1 MTSYLIFIHFMLKLL
16 EVIHMERLVSGI
28 KPTGEL
34 TLGNYIGSIRQFIEM
49 QKNYESLIFVA
60 DLHALTVYND
70 PKELKERIY
79 RLVALYLACGLD
91 PNETTIF
98 LQSENLY
105 HTALSWVLECNSHIG
120 ELNRMTQ
127 FKDKAQGKNSESL
140 SCGLYTY
147 PVLMASDII
156 LYDADVVPTGIDQKQ
171 HVELARNIAERFNNK
186 YGDTFK
192 IPTPVIPKVGAKI
205 KDLQNPT
212 KKMSKTE
219 ENPKGYILLLDEPE
233 IARKKIMSAV
243 TDSEAIVKF
252 DEENKPGISNLMTI
266 YSSLTNKTYEEIENE
281 FKNCNYGTF
290 KSKVADTVVELLTN
304 IQNKYN
310 EIINSN
316 LVNEVLNK
324 GIQKVLPIAKQKLEE
339 VNKKIGLER

>member
-1 MTSYLIFIHFMLKLL
+1 MK
-16 EVIHMERLVSGI
+16 RLVSGI
-28 KPTGEL
+28 KPTGEV

-49 QKNYESLIFVA
+49 QKNYESFIFVA

-70 PKELKERIY
+70 PKILNERIKK
-79 RLVALYLACGLD
+79 LVALYLACGLE
-91 PNETTIF
+91 PKNTTIF
-98 LQSENLY
+98 VQSENLY
-105 HTALSWVLECNSHIG
+105 HSALSWVLECNSHIG

-127 FKDKAQGKNSESL
+127 FKDKTKDKNNEAI

-147 PVLMASDII
+147 PVLMASDIL

-186 YGDTFK
+186 YGESFK
-192 IPTPVIPKVGAKI
+192 IPEPVIPEVGAKI

-219 ENPKGYILLLDEPE
+219 ENPKGYILLLEDPA

-243 TDSEAIVKF
+243 TDSEASIKY
-252 DEENKPGISNLMTI
+252 DEMNKPGISNLMTI
-266 YSSLTNKTYEEIENE
+266 YSSLTNKSFAEIEDE
-281 FKNCNYGTF
+281 FKECNYGTF
-290 KSKVADTVVELLTN
+290 KFKVADTVVELLTS
-304 IQNKYN
+304 IQTKYN

-316 LVNEVLNK
+316 LVNEVLTEGLN
-324 GIQKVLPIAKQKLEE
+324 KVLPISENKLKDIY
-339 VNKKIGLER
+339 KKIGLGR

>member
-1 MTSYLIFIHFMLKLL
+1 MK
-16 EVIHMERLVSGI
+16 RLVSGI

-49 QKNYESLIFVA
+49 QKNYESFIFVA
-60 DLHALTVYND
+60 DLHALTVYNE
-70 PKELKERIY
+70 PILLNERIKK
-79 RLVALYLACGLD
+79 LVALYLACGLN

-127 FKDKAQGKNSESL
+127 FKYKSQGKNNEAIG
-140 SCGLYTY
+140 CGLYTY
-147 PVLMASDII
+147 PVLMASDILI
-156 LYDADVVPTGIDQKQ
+156 YDADVVPTGIDQKQ
-171 HVELARNIAERFNNK
+171 HVELARNIAERFNNR

-192 IPTPVIPKVGAKI
+192 IPYPVIPSIGAKI

-219 ENPKGYILLLDEPE
+219 DNPKGYILLLEEPE
-233 IARKKIMSAV
+233 VARKKIMSAV
-243 TDSEAIVKF
+243 TDSEAIVKY

-266 YSSLTNKTYEEIENE
+266 YSSLTNKTFEEIETE
-281 FKNCNYGTF
+281 FKGCNYGTF
-290 KSKVADTVVELLTN
+290 KSKVAEVVVELLTN
-304 IQNKYN
+304 IQTKYN

-324 GIQKVLPIAKQKLEE
+324 GIKTVLPLSEAKIKE
-339 VNKKIGLER
+339 VYKKIGLGR

>member
-1 MTSYLIFIHFMLKLL
+1 MKRLL
-16 EVIHMERLVSGI
+16 SGI

-70 PKELKERIY
+70 PKILNERIKK
-79 RLVALYLACGLD
+79 LVALYLACGLD
-91 PNETTIF
+91 PKETTIF

-127 FKDKAQGKNSESL
+127 FKDKSQGKNNEAI

-156 LYDADVVPTGIDQKQ
+156 IYDADVVPTGIDQKQ
-171 HVELARNIAERFNNK
+171 HVELARNIAERFNNR
-186 YGDTFK
+186 YGYTFK
-192 IPTPVIPKVGAKI
+192 IPEPVIPSVGAKI

-219 ENPKGYILLLDEPE
+219 ENPKGYILLLEEPNV
-233 IARKKIMSAV
+233 ARKKIMSAV
-243 TDSEAIVKF
+243 TDSEAVVRY

-266 YSSLTNKTYEEIENE
+266 YSSLTNKTYEEIETE
-281 FKNCNYGTF
+281 FKECNYGTF
-290 KSKVADTVVELLTN
+290 KTKVADEVEKLLTK
-304 IQNKYN
+304 IQSKYN

-316 LVNEVLNK
+316 LVNEVLDE
-324 GIQKVLPIAKQKLEE
+324 GIKKVLPISKEKLNE
-339 VNKKIGLER
+339 VYKKIGLGR

>member
-1 MTSYLIFIHFMLKLL
+1 
-16 EVIHMERLVSGI
+16 MERLVSGI

-70 PKELKERIY
+70 PKELNDRIK
-79 RLVALYLACGLD
+79 RLVATYLACGLD
-91 PNETTIF
+91 PKETTIF
-98 LQSENLY
+98 LQSDNVY
-105 HTALSWVLECNSHIG
+105 HTALSWILECNSYIG

-127 FKDKAQGKNSESL
+127 FKDKSKGKNNEAI

-147 PVLMASDII
+147 PVLMASDILI
-156 LYDADVVPTGIDQKQ
+156 YDADVVPTGIDQKQ
-171 HVELARNIAERFNNK
+171 HVELARNIAERFNHK
-186 YGDTFK
+186 YGNTFK
-192 IPTPVIPKVGAKI
+192 IPKPVIPKVGEKI

-219 ENPKGYILLLDEPE
+219 ENPKGYILLLDDPE

-243 TDSEAIVKF
+243 TDSEAIVKY

-266 YSSLTNKTYEEIENE
+266 YSCLTNKTLDEIEVE
-281 FKNCNYGTF
+281 FEGCNYGTF
-290 KSKVADTVVELLTN
+290 KKAVADVVVELLTN
-304 IQNKYN
+304 IQTKYN

-316 LVNEVLNK
+316 LINEVLDE
-324 GIQKVLPIAKQKLEE
+324 GIKKVMPISEIKVKEIY
-339 VNKKIGLER
+339 KKIGLGR

>member
-1 MTSYLIFIHFMLKLL
+1 
-16 EVIHMERLVSGI
+16 MERLLSGI

-49 QKNYESLIFVA
+49 QKNYETLIFVA

-70 PKELKERIY
+70 PKELNERIKK
-79 RLVALYLACGLD
+79 LVALYLACGLD
-91 PNETTIF
+91 PKETTIF
-98 LQSENLY
+98 LQSENVY
-105 HTALSWVLECNSHIG
+105 HTALSWVLECNSYIG

-127 FKDKAQGKNSESL
+127 FKDKSQGKNNEAIG
-140 SCGLYTY
+140 CGLYTY

-156 LYDADVVPTGIDQKQ
+156 IYDADVVPTGIDQKQ
-171 HVELARNIAERFNNK
+171 HVELARNIAERFNHK

-192 IPTPVIPKVGAKI
+192 IPKPVIPEVGAKI

-219 ENPKGYILLLDEPE
+219 ENSKGYILLLDEPE
-233 IARKKIMSAV
+233 VARKKIMSAV
-243 TDSEAIVKF
+243 TDSEAIVRF

-266 YSSLTNKTYEEIENE
+266 YSTLTNKSYEEIESE
-281 FKNCNYGTF
+281 FAGCNYGVF
-290 KSKVADTVVELLTN
+290 KNKVADTVVELLTN
-304 IQNKYN
+304 IQTKYN

-316 LVNEVLNK
+316 LVNEVLDAGLK
-324 GIQKVLPIAKQKLEE
+324 KVLPLAEAKVNE
-339 VNKKIGLER
+339 VYKKIGLGR

>member
-1 MTSYLIFIHFMLKLL
+1 
-16 EVIHMERLVSGI
+16 MERLLSGI

-49 QKNYESLIFVA
+49 QKKYESLIFVA

-70 PKELKERIY
+70 PKELNERTK

-91 PNETTIF
+91 PKETTIF
-98 LQSENLY
+98 LQSENMY
-105 HTALSWVLECNSHIG
+105 HTALSWVLECNSYIG

-127 FKDKAQGKNSESL
+127 FKDKSQGKNNEAI

-147 PVLMASDII
+147 PVLMASDILI
-156 LYDADVVPTGIDQKQ
+156 YDADVVPTGIDQKQ

-186 YGDTFK
+186 YGKTFK
-192 IPTPVIPKVGAKI
+192 VPNPVIPEVGAKI

-219 ENPKGYILLLDEPE
+219 ENPKGYILLLEEPE
-233 IARKKIMSAV
+233 VARKKIMSAV
-243 TDSEAIVKF
+243 TDSEAIVKY
-252 DEENKPGISNLMTI
+252 DEINKPGISNLMTI
-266 YSSLTNKTYEEIENE
+266 YSSLTNKTFEEIEKE
-281 FKNCNYGTF
+281 FEGCNYGTF
-290 KSKVADTVVELLTN
+290 KTKVADVVVELLTN
-304 IQNKYN
+304 IQTKYN

-316 LVNEVLNK
+316 LVNEVLDEGLK
-324 GIQKVLPIAKQKLEE
+324 KVLPIAEAKVKE
-339 VNKKIGLER
+339 VNKKIGLGR

>member
-1 MTSYLIFIHFMLKLL
+1 MQRLL
-16 EVIHMERLVSGI
+16 SGI

-49 QKNYESLIFVA
+49 QKKYESFVFVA

-70 PKELKERIY
+70 PEELKNRIK

-91 PNETTIF
+91 PKETTIF
-98 LQSENLY
+98 MQSENLY
-105 HTALSWVLECNSHIG
+105 HTALSWVLECNSYIG

-127 FKDKAQGKNSESL
+127 FKDKSKDKNNNAI

-156 LYDADVVPTGIDQKQ
+156 IYDADVVPTGIDQKQ
-171 HVELARNIAERFNNK
+171 HVELARNIAERFNNR
-186 YGDTFK
+186 YGNTFK
-192 IPTPVIPKVGAKI
+192 IPEPVIPEVGAKI

-219 ENPKGYILLLDEPE
+219 ENPKGYILLLEDVET
-233 IARKKIMSAV
+233 ARKKIMSAV
-243 TDSEAIVKF
+243 TDSDAKVIF

-266 YSSLTNKTYEEIENE
+266 YSSLTNKSIKEIEEE
-281 FKNCNYGTF
+281 FKDANYGTF
-290 KSKVADTVVELLTN
+290 KTKVADAVCSLLTN
-304 IQNKYN
+304 IQTRYN
-310 EIINSN
+310 EIINSY
-316 LVNEVLNK
+316 LVDDVLDA
-324 GIQKVLPIAKQKLEE
+324 GIKKVLPICEAKVKE
-339 VNKKIGLER
+339 VYKKVGVTR